1 VSERARIEPGSL
13 RETGPAIWAFSR
25 IAGRVTGTNPPHV
38 FTTLGRGRGL
48 FWGWL
53 HFSGKLMPGGKL
65 PRRLTEL
72 VIVRV
77 AHLRDCGY
85 ERDHHLRLA
94 RRVGATDADLER
106 VVEGPSADGWTPAER
121 AVLTAVDELIATKD
135 ISDETWT
142 ALRASY
148 DERRLVELL
157 LLVGNYDALAT
168 TLLTLRVQPDSRR

>member
-1 VSERARIEPGSL
+1 MTGSGPRIEPGTM
-13 RETGPAIWAFSR
+13 RQTGPAIWAFAQ

-65 PRRLTEL
+65 PRRVTEL

-77 AHLRDCGY
+77 AHLRECDY
-85 ERDHHLRLA
+85 ELNHHLRLA
-94 RRVGATDADLER
+94 RRVGASAADLER
-106 VVEGPSADGWTPAER
+106 VLAGPAAEGWTPAER
-121 AVLTAVDELIATKD
+121 AALAAVDELV
-135 ISDETWT
+135 SDKGIGEETWA

-157 LLVGNYDALAT
+157 LLVGNYDSLAT
-168 TLLTLRVQPDSRR
+168 TLLTLRVQPDS

>member
-1 VSERARIEPGSL
+1 MSRARIEPGGL
-13 RETGPAIWAFSR
+13 RQTGPVIWAFAR
-25 IAGRVTGTNPPHV
+25 VAGRVTGTNPPHV

-77 AHLRDCGY
+77 AHLRACDY
-85 ERDHHLRLA
+85 ELNHHLRLA

-106 VVEGPSADGWTPAER
+106 ILLEPFVDGWTPAEC
-121 AVLTAVDELIATKD
+121 AVFAAVDELVLTKD
-135 ISDETWT
+135 ITDKTW
-142 ALRASY
+142 ADLCASY

-157 LLVGNYDALAT
+157 LLVGNYDSLAT
-168 TLLTLRVQPDSRR
+168 TLLTLRVQPDTRR

>member
-1 VSERARIEPGSL
+1 MAERARIEPGNL

-25 IAGRVTGTNPPHV
+25 IAGRVTGTTPPHV

-77 AHLRDCGY
+77 AHLRGCGY
-85 ERDHHLRLA
+85 EMDHHLRLA
-94 RRVGATDADLER
+94 RRVGATEADLER
-106 VVEGPSADGWTPAER
+106 VLAGPAADGWTAPER
-121 AVLTAVDELIATKD
+121 AVLTAVDELVATKD
-135 ISDETWT
+135 ISDATW
-142 ALRASY
+142 ADLRTSY
-148 DERRLVELL
+148 DDRRLVELL
-157 LLVGNYDALAT
+157 LLVGNYDSLAT